1 MGATI
6 GFRFPEQSVYLD
18 PTRIDEY
25 VTALGITPEPGWQ
38 CAVGQPVPPGFL
50 MYVTTYGADPVHGEF
65 DIDFRNTV
73 YGGMKCEFRRA
84 ARIGETLRVSPYVSD
99 VSVKTTRSKTLTFI
113 EVTCEYFDEAGE
125 LVATES
131 SSTIQT
137 AVNAP
142 SGDDSVDH
150 DVQGGGS

>member
-18 PTRIDEY
+18 PTRIEEY
-25 VTALGITPEPGWQ
+25 VTALGIAPEPDWE
-38 CAVGQPVPPGFL
+38 CTVGQPVPPGFL

-73 YGGMKCEFRRA
+73 YGGMRCEFRRA
-84 ARIGETLRVSPYVSD
+84 ARIGETLRVSPFVSD
-99 VSVKTTRSKTLTFI
+99 VAIKTTRSKTLTFI
-113 EVTCEYFDEAGE
+113 EVTCQYFDEADE

-137 AVNAP
+137 AVNVAP
-142 SGDDSVDH
+142 ADERVDR
-150 DVQGGGS
+150 DIQGRES